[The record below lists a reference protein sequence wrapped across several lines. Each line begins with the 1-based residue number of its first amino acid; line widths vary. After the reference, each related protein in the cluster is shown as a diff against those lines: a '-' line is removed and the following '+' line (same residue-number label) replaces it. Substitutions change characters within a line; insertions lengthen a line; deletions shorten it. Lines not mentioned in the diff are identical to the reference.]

1 MINKEKLTKKLSDN
15 TIKVELLPNKIK
27 LTLLEDYCFIE
38 KEEII
43 PLKYKYKWIFQFI
56 NDLKREF
63 KKNLEQ
69 ENTSWFTK
77 YEVGVE

>member
-1 MINKEKLTKKLSDN
+1 MINKEKLLKRVNDN
-15 TIKVELLPNKIK
+15 NIRVELLPNKIK
-27 LTLLEDYCFIE
+27 LTLVCDYCLIV

-43 PLKYKYKWIFQFI
+43 PLKYKYKWIHKFI
-56 NDLKREF
+56 YDLKKEF
-63 KKNLEQ
+63 KRNLEE